1 MGKKKV
7 KAPRPRTDAER
18 RSRQCERM
26 ARMLR
31 TLKCIMGPGRWD
43 AQALAQELE
52 CSTRTVQRILQTLSM
67 AGVPCRYDADLKAYR
82 VPFGFKFPGLETGN
96 GAGFS
101 NSELVEL
108 RELSRRLLREGGQF
122 LSTLRK
128 YYMAV
133 NEDTR
138 KIFE

>member
-67 AGVPCRYDADLKAYR
+67 AGSTVSLRRRSEGVSRATRLQIPRL
-82 VPFGFKFPGLETGN
+82 GN
-96 GAGFS
+96 
-101 NSELVEL
+101 E
-108 RELSRRLLREGGQF
+108 R
-122 LSTLRK
+122 
-128 YYMAV
+128 
-133 NEDTR
+133 
-138 KIFE
+138 